1 MMSGMSDEYGYGAEV
16 LAMTFRLA
24 TRSVAAEGITKG
36 AGGYSRH
43 LAAHAHAWMPLAD
56 ALAGVDGGLA
66 RIGEQMDGNLARVQR
81 LVDERDAR
89 WAARA
94 QMPSQAR
101 APEPQLM
108 PVDLGETPLH
118 ASFGPPVAGPYINGF
133 GAAAPDG
140 GQ

>member
-1 MMSGMSDEYGYGAEV
+1 MMSSMSDGDGYEAEAV
-16 LAMTFRLA
+16 RVAFRLA
-24 TRSVAAEGITKG
+24 VQSTAAEGITKA
-36 AGGYSRH
+36 AGGYSHH

-101 APEPQLM
+101 PPEPQLM
-108 PVDLGETPLH
+108 PVDLEQTPLH
-118 ASFGPPVAGPYINGF
+118 ASFGPAGEPPHVNGY
-133 GAAAPDG
+133 GATAPEG
-140 GQ
+140 GA